1 MLTRKKNRKWLM
13 TPWLLLGVLAVNP
26 LFAAENLR
34 VNLIATLENSPA
46 MESVTWKVYRLDN
59 KHEVTSARN
68 HSTQVQ
74 VPAGSYRVVATL
86 KTDDKTVVRERSF
99 HVRTNS
105 SNVVVPMD

>member
-1 MLTRKKNRKWLM
+1 MLTHKENWKR
-13 TPWLLLGVLAVNP
+13 LLIHGLLTGLLVVNP
-26 LFAAENLR
+26 LFAAENLS

-74 VPAGSYRVVATL
+74 VPPGSYRVVATL
-86 KTDDKTVVRERSF
+86 KTDDKTVIRERSF